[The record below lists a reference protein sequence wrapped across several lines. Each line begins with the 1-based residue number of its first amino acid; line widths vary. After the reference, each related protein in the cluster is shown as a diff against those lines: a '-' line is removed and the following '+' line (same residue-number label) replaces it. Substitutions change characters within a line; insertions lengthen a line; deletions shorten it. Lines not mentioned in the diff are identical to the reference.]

1 LIGWRSFFA
10 IFRQTDSKNFG
21 SIFVSKSKP
30 TLAETLRK
38 AIEESGETVAALAR
52 GSGIPQPV
60 LHRFV
65 SGERDL
71 TLRTADKLLDY
82 FDLELR
88 KRK

>member
-1 LIGWRSFFA
+1 M
-10 IFRQTDSKNFG
+10 
-21 SIFVSKSKP
+21 SKSKP